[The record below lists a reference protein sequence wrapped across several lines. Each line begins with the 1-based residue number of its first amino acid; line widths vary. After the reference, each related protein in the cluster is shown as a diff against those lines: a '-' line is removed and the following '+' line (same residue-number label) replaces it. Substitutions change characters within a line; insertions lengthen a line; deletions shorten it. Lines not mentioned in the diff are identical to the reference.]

1 MYIYVHKKRQLYSI
15 IWSVNASHI
24 ITILVKWSTF
34 FYPFGPFFDSHL
46 VSAPG
51 LSGEGGKPWDYAAGT
66 IIAME
71 AGAKFCNLQGA
82 VVGSTP

>member
-1 MYIYVHKKRQLYSI
+1 MVHLFLSKIGL
-15 IWSVNASHI
+15 AD
-24 ITILVKWSTF
+24 
-34 FYPFGPFFDSHL
+34 DSHL

-71 AGAKFCNLQGA
+71 AGAKICKARGDGRD
-82 VVGSTP
+82 VVKEVVLGTH

>member
-1 MYIYVHKKRQLYSI
+1 MISQCISYYHYFSEMVHLFLFKI
-15 IWSVNASHI
+15 
-24 ITILVKWSTF
+24 
-34 FYPFGPFFDSHL
+34 GPFFDSHL

>member
-1 MYIYVHKKRQLYSI
+1 MVHLFLSKIGL
-15 IWSVNASHI
+15 AD
-24 ITILVKWSTF
+24 
-34 FYPFGPFFDSHL
+34 DSHL

-82 VVGSTP
+82 RGW